1 MHKLLSD
8 KTGEEILLL
17 GNEAIARGA
26 IEAGVAFATTY
37 PGTPSSEL
45 SLNLFQISKETDIY
59 FEYSTNEKVAMEV
72 AAAAANSGLRTMC
85 IMKHVGLNVAAD
97 PLMTLA
103 YIGVKAGMVI
113 LTADDPSMFSSQN
126 EQDNRYYAKL
136 AGLPM
141 LEPSSVSEAKEMT
154 VAAFEL
160 SEALQEPVILRTTTR
175 INHSS
180 AFVKTGQIRQR
191 VTKGHFTRDPMS
203 YVTVPAVSR
212 KLHVKLLANLKRAS
226 ELSESSIHNFITGGC
241 KPSSIDT
248 PASTGK
254 FGIICNGV
262 SYLYASDAVKDLG
275 IEERTKILRIGF
287 SNPMPANLIKSFAKD
302 CEKILVIEEG
312 EPFMEEAVKAFAQE
326 AGIIIPI
333 KGKNVDEIAPPCVSS
348 SSEQADGCL
357 LPSEQETLLSRLYEF
372 DPAMVRRTIAS
383 FFGIDYSG
391 SSSSETKYLQEGSSD
406 VAGYTPVKPVDTKGL
421 PDIPQRP
428 PNLCSGCSH
437 RATLYEV
444 KKAAEGMDVIYPSD
458 IGCYTLGFLPP
469 LSTGDFVICMGG
481 SVSTSCGFS
490 RATDHKV
497 VSFIGDSTFFHSGIT
512 GLVNAVFNKHNFTL
526 VILDNGITAM
536 TGHQPNPGV
545 DMTSMNLEGYK
556 PISIENIVR
565 AIGVEHITVIK
576 PFKVKKSIE
585 AVREALAFKGVSVII
600 SEEPCALFAKSI
612 KILKPR
618 PFHVTAKCLDHRDC
632 INQIACPS
640 FYIEKGRVKIDADTC
655 VGCAVCAQ
663 ICPENAIMPLKN
675 KG

>member
-1 MHKLLSD
+1 MHKLLID
-8 KTGEEILLL
+8 KIGEEIMLL

-45 SLNLFQISKETDIY
+45 SLNLFQISKQSDLY

-141 LEPSSVSEAKEMT
+141 VEPSSVSEAKEMT
-154 VAAFEL
+154 IAAFEL
-160 SEALQEPVILRTTTR
+160 SEMLQEPVILRTTTR
-175 INHSS
+175 INHST
-180 AFVKTGQIRQR
+180 AFVKTGPIKSR
-191 VTKGHFTRDPMS
+191 VTKGRFTKDPMS

-212 KLHVKLLANLKRAS
+212 KLHVKLLANLKKAA
-226 ELSESSIHNFITGGC
+226 ELSESSIHNFIEGD
-241 KPSSIDT
+241 KS
-248 PASTGK
+248 AK

-275 IEERTKILRIGF
+275 IQNRAKILRIGF
-287 SNPMPANLIKSFAKD
+287 SNPMPANLIKSFIQG

-326 AGIIIPI
+326 AGIFAQI
-333 KGKNVDEIAPPCVSS
+333 KGKSVDEVAPPCVSS
-348 SSEQADGCL
+348 SSEQTEGCL
-357 LPSEQETLLSRLYEF
+357 LPAEQDTLFSRLYEF
-372 DPAMVRRTIAS
+372 DPAMVRQKIAS
-383 FFGIDYSG
+383 FFGVDSAA
-391 SSSSETKYLQEGSSD
+391 T
-406 VAGYTPVKPVDTKGL
+406 GYKAVKPVDTKGL
-421 PDIPQRP
+421 PEIPQRP

-437 RATLYEV
+437 RATFYEV

-481 SVSTSCGFS
+481 SVSSSCGFS
-490 RATDHKV
+490 KATDHKV

-512 GLVNAVFNKHNFTL
+512 GLVNAVFNNHNFTL

-545 DMTSMNLEGYK
+545 DMTQMNFEGYK
-556 PISIENIVR
+556 PISIENLVR
-565 AIGVEHITVIK
+565 AIGVEHITIIK

-585 AVREALAFKGVSVII
+585 AIREALSFNGVSVII
-600 SEEPCALFAKSI
+600 SQEPCALFAKSI

-618 PFHVTAKCLDHRDC
+618 PFHVTAKCVDHRDC
-632 INQIACPS
+632 IDKIACPS
-640 FYIEKGRVKIDADTC
+640 FYIEKGRVKIDPDTC

-675 KG
+675 RE